1 MAVAR
6 RRLLLQR
13 MEIHLCYIQRCPSCP
28 RFAIINYFSNVVTF
42 LSTVVCELCPCSTC
56 ALPIVAVC
64 WKASAFLDSYYFLP
78 WRPRKKQSWR
88 SMSMSIREAAPP
100 AYFLGHCTIS
110 GGGVGGGGGWGHR
123 RRWKTTIR
131 LLSFSSPRW
140 CSWWPFHGVAP
151 WTHGYLSSLARDSAP
166 PLLRLHGRGGGRHC
180 EVRKKAPLRCSSATP
195 HQAPLR
201 SRHGRTRI

>member
-1 MAVAR
+1 
-6 RRLLLQR
+6 
-13 MEIHLCYIQRCPSCP
+13 MEY
-28 RFAIINYFSNVVTF
+28 
-42 LSTVVCELCPCSTC
+42 
-56 ALPIVAVC
+56 
-64 WKASAFLDSYYFLP
+64 LP

-140 CSWWPFHGVAP
+140 CSWWPFHGVALVMETGVREGGRRDGGGSEREKRMDSYP
-151 WTHGYLSSLARDSAP
+151 WTHGSLSSLARNSAP
-166 PLLRLHGRGGGRHC
+166 PPPRLRGRGGGRSC
-180 EVRKKAPLRCSSATP
+180 EVRKKAPLRCSSAAP